1 MKFYK
6 LPALFLLSSVLTA
19 CGQPG
24 PLYLP
29 DKPVPVHV
37 EPEAKPEPIK
47 NQ

>member
-1 MKFYK
+1 MKYK
-6 LPALFLLSSVLTA
+6 TLTLLLLSAVVVG

-29 DKPVPVHV
+29 DKNAPANGVQP
-37 EPEAKPEPIK
+37 AKPEPQK

>member
-1 MKFYK
+1 MKYK
-6 LPALFLLSSVLTA
+6 TLTLLLLSAVVVG

-29 DKPVPVHV
+29 DKTAPANV
-37 EPEAKPEPIK
+37 EPPAKPEPQK

>member
-1 MKFYK
+1 MKYK
-6 LPALFLLSSVLTA
+6 TLTLLLLSAVVVG

-29 DKPVPVHV
+29 DKTTPANV
-37 EPEAKPEPIK
+37 EPSAKPEPQK